1 LQANYTDL
9 NVPFDANIDSD
20 RDTYAAVNNVINQ
33 TTAFGNDGTHR
44 HFINFNAQP
53 HTYVVNTRPT
63 FIPSAPLVSTI
74 SVEVNTENKAD
85 QFIQPY
91 IVQEFLIKY

>member
-1 LQANYTDL
+1 MLSTKQLLLEMMVLTVTSL
-9 NVPFDANIDSD
+9 TS
-20 RDTYAAVNNVINQ
+20 
-33 TTAFGNDGTHR
+33 
-44 HFINFNAQP
+44 NAQP
-53 HTYVVNTRPT
+53 HTYLVNTSQHLFRA
-63 FIPSAPLVSTI
+63 APLVSTI